1 MAALGALSSVA
12 TAHDPP
18 EAADLALRHG
28 AVYTLDGARSWA
40 QAVAIRGGRIVYVGT
55 DAGLASYVGAHTRV
69 VDLHGRMLL
78 PGFQDAHIHP
88 ISGGIQANSCDLS
101 GLKSVAEYVEAVRKY

>member
-1 MAALGALSSVA
+1 MAALCALSSVA

-18 EAADLALRHG
+18 EAADLALRNG
-28 AVYTLDGARSWA
+28 AVYTVDGARSWA

-55 DAGLASYVGAHTRV
+55 DAGIASLVGARTRV
-69 VDLHGRMLL
+69 VDLRGRMLL
-78 PGFQDAHIHP
+78 PGFQDVHIHP

-101 GLKSVAEYVEAVRKY
+101 GAKAIE